1 MKKIL
6 IIGHGYVG
14 GYLYNKLKQKND
26 TTIVRREFFDYTNVK
41 EVEKWLDREEWDYV
55 VNCSGFTGRPNVDQ
69 GEREPELCFELNTFA
84 PLRLSTICQ
93 TKNINYIHISSGCIY
108 TNYDKQWEEDDE
120 PNFGLFD
127 KESSTYS
134 KSKHAYELGSQ
145 HGLIIRVRMPF
156 CDSLSER
163 SYITKILKYNNLIN
177 LTNSK
182 TYIPQLLDFIEH
194 HINSGFEAK
203 EKDIINFVHP
213 NPLSTDK
220 FTDIMKEYKLEN
232 DNWQWVQ
239 FQDLN
244 CLANRSNCVMSVDK
258 LKEKY
263 EFNILDEETVVH
275 AALNNI
281 TFNESG

>member
-6 IIGHGYVG
+6 ILGHGYVG
-14 GYLYNKLKQKND
+14 GYLYDRLKKDNNV
-26 TTIVRREFFDYTNVK
+26 TIVRREFFDYTNVK
-41 EVEKWLDREEWDYV
+41 EINKWLDKEEWDYV

-69 GEREPELCFELNTFA
+69 GEKEPELCFELNTFA

-93 TKNINYIHISSGCIY
+93 TKNINYIHISSGCIFTEY
-108 TNYDKQWEEDDE
+108 LKPWTEKDE
-120 PNFGLFD
+120 PNFGLFN

-156 CDSLSER
+156 CDTLSER

-194 HINSGFEAK
+194 FIESGYDAK
-203 EKDIINFVHP
+203 EKEIVNFVHP
-213 NPLSTDK
+213 KPLATDK
-220 FTDIMKEYKLEN
+220 FTKLMKEYKLEN
-232 DNWQWVQ
+232 HKWKWTRFEN
-239 FQDLN
+239 LN
-244 CLANRSNCVMSVDK
+244 CLANRSNCVLSVSK

-263 EFNILDEETVVH
+263 KFNILDEETVVH
-275 AALNNI
+275 TALNNI